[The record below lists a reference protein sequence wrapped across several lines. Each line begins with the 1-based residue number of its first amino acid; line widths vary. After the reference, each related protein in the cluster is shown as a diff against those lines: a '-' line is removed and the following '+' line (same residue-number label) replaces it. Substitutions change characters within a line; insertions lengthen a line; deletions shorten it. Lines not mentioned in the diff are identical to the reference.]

1 MPGHGYVSNEHEVVE
16 YRDMVVIVR
25 DRIQAMLNAGRNARR
40 RCKGARLTADY
51 DTRFGANSG
60 PWTTE
65 MFVEAVFQTL
75 KPAAPAAGKS
85 TPAKR
90 N

>member
-1 MPGHGYVSNEHEVVE
+1 MWSNEHEVLE
-16 YRDMVVIVR
+16 YRDMVVTR
-25 DRIQAMLNAGRNARR
+25 DACSSDAQRGATLAQV
-40 RCKGARLTADY
+40 KSARLTADY
-51 DTRFGANSG
+51 DTRFGASSG
-60 PWTTE
+60 PWTTD

-85 TPAKR
+85 TGAKR